1 MSQQPSSEQLPP
13 AQSQGSQ
20 QAQSRSQKR
29 HRRSRTMSKE
39 VLIALIGAI
48 TTIAATII
56 TGILGP
62 ALLKTGSGQTTPTP
76 VTFTS
81 PGPTF
86 SPTLTPIDPQKL
98 YDQITASTPTLH
110 DPLSSN
116 SLNDWDEEHPPTYSC
131 TFMKGAYHASLQVK
145 PDYVECPA
153 YSTTNFSDFTY
164 QIQMTIARGD
174 NGGILFRF
182 DDSNEKGYSFTI
194 DQYGAYDL
202 QLWRGKGK
210 RENLLNGSSS
220 VIKTGL
226 NQTNLIAIVADG
238 SNIYLYMNHHYLN
251 RASDTTYQ
259 SGEIGVLAEN
269 STSSSTEVVFSSAQ
283 VWKLESAR

>member
-1 MSQQPSSEQLPP
+1 MPGRIVPVSQQPSSEQLPP

-81 PGPTF
+81 PG
-86 SPTLTPIDPQKL
+86 
-98 YDQITASTPTLH
+98 
-110 DPLSSN
+110 
-116 SLNDWDEEHPPTYSC
+116 
-131 TFMKGAYHASLQVK
+131 
-145 PDYVECPA
+145 PA